1 MILFAIIVAAILV
14 AFAVKAAAKQ
24 AYRWDNAGWTPRKVV
39 LVCAVVI
46 AAILA
51 WASGL
56 HAHGAEA
63 GTGTII
69 VYRPWSLTGAA
80 VG

>member
-1 MILFAIIVAAILV
+1 MPSGSVETGKADKKIMTLLLIIVVAIMG
-14 AFAVKAAAKQ
+14 AAKQ
-24 AYRWDNAGWTPRKVV
+24 AYRWDNAGWTLGKVV

-56 HAHGAEA
+56 H
-63 GTGTII
+63 T
-69 VYRPWSLTGAA
+69 
-80 VG
+80 

>member
-14 AFAVKAAAKQ
+14 AFAIVGAAKQ
-24 AYRWDNAGWTPRKVV
+24 AYRWDNAGWTLGKVV
-39 LVCAVVI
+39 LVSAVVI

-56 HAHGAEA
+56 H
-63 GTGTII
+63 T
-69 VYRPWSLTGAA
+69 
-80 VG
+80 